1 MVKVIKI
8 WPYLAIDEAL
18 KALNEFKKTGN
29 RSKFKQWSKKYKG
42 QIEEEKEALTNRL
55 KGKLTNK
62 RPTKNIIKTSG
73 FRRRM

>member
-18 KALNEFKKTGN
+18 KALDEFHKTGDRNKFKK
-29 RSKFKQWSKKYKG
+29 WSKKYKG
-42 QIEEEKEALTNRL
+42 QIDEEKEALTNRL
-55 KGKLTNK
+55 KGKSTNK
-62 RPTKNIIKTSG
+62 RPAKNIIKTSG